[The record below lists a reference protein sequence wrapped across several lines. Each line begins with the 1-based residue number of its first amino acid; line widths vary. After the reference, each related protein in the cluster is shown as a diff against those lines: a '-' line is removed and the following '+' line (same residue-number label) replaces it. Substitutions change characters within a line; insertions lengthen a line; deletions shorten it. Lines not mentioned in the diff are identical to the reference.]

1 MKIIDKKNTYVE
13 VEDVLAGEIFENEE
27 GIYLKIEPFFER
39 DGYER
44 NCVNLLTN
52 KIGYVYGEVKIMKG
66 AFVVGEN

>member
-27 GIYLKIEPFFER
+27 GIYLKIESFFER

-52 KIGYVYGEVKIMKG
+52 KIGYVYGEVKIIKG

>member
-52 KIGYVYGEVKIMKG
+52 KIDYVYGEAKIMKG
-66 AFVVGEN
+66 AFIVGEN

>member
-13 VEDVLAGEIFENEE
+13 VEDVLAGEIFENEK

-39 DGYER
+39 DGYEH

-52 KIGYVYGEVKIMKG
+52 KIDYVYGEVKIMKG